1 MLLPPRVTDDWG
13 RGGDSCFGDVDL
25 EEGCDCSLVAE
36 ATDALW
42 NVSWLG
48 TN

>member
-1 MLLPPRVTDDWG
+1 MIGGGGGGG
-13 RGGDSCFGDVDL
+13 RGFGDVDL
-25 EEGCDCSLVAE
+25 EEGGDCSLVAE